1 MRQNGYAHHMSC
13 KLQDFQISTTQA
25 GHHSETARGIF
36 VIHHEPTAGAVTQ
49 SLCNAQAAAMAI
61 KGQQVASEKS
71 VQEYEQTCAD
81 ALAAADKQIKA
92 LEAKAKK
99 MPAIARVLRAFT

>member
-1 MRQNGYAHHMSC
+1 M
-13 KLQDFQISTTQA
+13 STTQA
-25 GHHSETARGIF
+25 GLNYETAEGIV
-36 VIHHEPTAGAVTQ
+36 VIHHEPIAVTR
-49 SLCNAQAAAMAI
+49 SLCNAQAAAVAI

-71 VQEYEQTCAD
+71 VQDYVQTCAD
-81 ALAAADKQIKA
+81 SLAAADKQIKA